1 MFRPFAS
8 ILAAACLFAVVARAD
23 AAAPAPAYE
32 PGVSFRNDVMPIFLV
47 AGCNT
52 GSCHGSARGQDG
64 FRLSLFGYDPAGDF
78 FRLTREMPNRRI
90 NLAQPHESL
99 MLLKATGVVPHTGG
113 EVVKKDSDQ
122 YRTLLR
128 WIEAGAPDD
137 APGIPTPTALDIEPK
152 QLDLTT
158 GATQPMKATAKYSDG
173 SE

>member
-1 MFRPFAS
+1 MLRPFAS

-23 AAAPAPAYE
+23 AAAPAPAYQ

-99 MLLKATGVVPHTGG
+99 MLLKTTGTVSHTGG
-113 EVVKKDSDQ
+113 EVFAVGSENYK
-122 YRTLLR
+122 TILR
-128 WIEAGAPDD
+128 WIEAGAPNDP
-137 APGIPTPTALDIEPK
+137 AGVPSPVSVEI
-152 QLDLTT
+152 
-158 GATQPMKATAKYSDG
+158 
-173 SE
+173 